1 MLVKAKQLDPDGAKG
16 IIPDHVHPEF
26 GGSMIMAEALL
37 KAWGAPPLVTSIVMD
52 ASNGAP
58 QVKVAKGA
66 NVSNLSG
73 ANGLAWT
80 ELDDALPLPFPEWQ
94 ATWYGGTSVR
104 LAIQSSDIANALNQE
119 LLKVTG
125 LRKGVYSLRI
135 DGESLGVFND
145 DELGTG
151 INLSLISTPMTRQ
164 AMKVYELTEEHG
176 DLHVAQWRY
185 VNTSLSQYNFPQKQ
199 QAIELLGSLEMSV
212 VEKQHETAHPLPHKF
227 ELVPIS

>member
-1 MLVKAKQLDPDGAKG
+1 MRCRFHFRNGKRL
-16 IIPDHVHPEF
+16 
-26 GGSMIMAEALL
+26 GGEA
-37 KAWGAPPLVTSIVMD
+37 
-52 ASNGAP
+52 
-58 QVKVAKGA
+58 
-66 NVSNLSG
+66 
-73 ANGLAWT
+73 
-80 ELDDALPLPFPEWQ
+80 
-94 ATWYGGTSVR
+94 R
-104 LAIQSSDIANALNQE
+104 LFDLQNQE

-145 DELGTG
+145 DELGAG

-185 VNTSLSQYNFPQKQ
+185 VNTSLSQYNFSQKQ
-199 QAIELLGSLEMSV
+199 QAIELLGSLERSV
-212 VEKQHETAHPLPHKF
+212 VEKQHETAHPLPHNF